1 MIALINNETGAEYP
15 RYFKDKEALLS
26 FVIETYGS
34 EENAPDNLG
43 VKVLSDKEYQDRVT
57 SRGESASKQ
66 MQKNIE
72 LAREAEQ
79 IKSHPTMSALFPYT
93 AKHNIETGGEQP
105 FTKKGYPSMEDIDEK
120 GIYTSPISKEGFQA
134 GLRDFYSLPGRA
146 LTRSDAGD
154 LIGFGGIE
162 QMGVLPEKREGFI
175 DRTLSSPELGAS
187 VVLTPLALAAGAPIG
202 GALASGAVEG
212 AVLGAGTSAFQYAT
226 EKDYSIADGVVETIL
241 SAALGAG
248 LKKGSK
254 AFIDKAKSIIA
265 TNRGLTQ
272 EQVNIIYSKLGIT
285 QKGTEK
291 NIRKDISGDISDL
304 AYTTTREGTT
314 LPSGEKI
321 LPTTDMAREV
331 KGDMVSRIVA
341 PLKQDL
347 DMSRAQGILSYE
359 EYLAKSEMLE
369 RFVKSTNNI
378 KSLTDKGQKPYL
390 GGYLKE
396 AEYYATRYPELSDR
410 ILLATGNDLSQARGG
425 GPALDFKEQVGD
437 ILTLSRY
444 ASEPPAIPA
453 LPSFEVT
460 KPMSWVSPARALVST
475 PERSKVVGES
485 AKALR
490 GPLLEMYN
498 ASDAVPKEGRPW
510 ATTLLRR
517 YYDEQGETK

>member
-1 MIALINNETGAEYP
+1 MIAIINKETGAEYP

-26 FVIETYGS
+26 FVLETYGS
-34 EENAPDNLG
+34 EKNAPDNLG
-43 VKVLSDKEYQDRVT
+43 AKVLSEKEYQDRVA
-57 SRGESASKQ
+57 SRGDSASKS
-66 MQKNIE
+66 MQKDIE

-79 IKSHPTMSALFPYT
+79 IKSHPTLSALFPYT

-120 GIYTSPISKEGFQA
+120 GMYTSPLSKEGLQA

-146 LTRSDAGD
+146 MTRSDAGD
-154 LIGFGGIE
+154 LIGFGGVE
-162 QMGVLPEKREGFI
+162 QMGVLPEEREGFI

-202 GALASGAVEG
+202 WSLASGAVEG
-212 AVLGAGTSAFQYAT
+212 TVLGAGTSAFQYAT

-265 TNRGLTQ
+265 SNRGLTQ
-272 EQVNIIYSKLGIT
+272 EQANLIYSKLGMT
-285 QKGTEK
+285 QKGTGK
-291 NIRKDISGDISDL
+291 NIRKDTPSDISDL
-304 AYTTTREGTT
+304 AYTTTREGAI
-314 LPSGEKI
+314 LPSGERV
-321 LPTTDMAREV
+321 LPTIEMGREV

-359 EYLAKSEMLE
+359 EYLAKSKMLE
-369 RFVKSTNNI
+369 RFVKSTDNI
-378 KSLTDKGQKPYL
+378 KTLTEKGQKPYL

-410 ILLATGNDLSQARGG
+410 ILMATGNDLSYARGG
-425 GPALDFKEQVGD
+425 DPAMVFKDQVSD

-444 ASEPPAIPA
+444 ASEPPAGSSI
-453 LPSFEVT
+453 PSFEVT
-460 KPMSWVSPARALVST
+460 KPSSWVSPARSLVYT
-475 PERSKVVGES
+475 PERSKIVGES

-490 GPLLEMYN
+490 GPLLGMYN
-498 ASDAVPKEGRPW
+498 VSDAVPQEGRPW
-510 ATTLLRR
+510 TATQLRKL
-517 YYDEQGETK
+517 YQQGENQ